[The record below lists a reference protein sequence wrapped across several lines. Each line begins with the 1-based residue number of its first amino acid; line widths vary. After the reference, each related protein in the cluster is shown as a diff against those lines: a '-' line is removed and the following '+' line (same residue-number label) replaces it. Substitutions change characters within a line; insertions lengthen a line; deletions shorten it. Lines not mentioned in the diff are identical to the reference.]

1 MTNTPSKEQSRE
13 MLKWLNRN
21 RLDLLDFYRNQY
33 VAYNAEGL
41 IAHSENL
48 REILDLAQASGELYA
63 IYLVPRSTA
72 SIQILSIRFRT
83 VSRHNWQPNYHV
95 KMKHRDVEISTTMLV
110 DSGAELSLISFKL
123 GQDLGFALA
132 DAESSLLAETVGG
145 RVEYVIRNIEMT
157 IDGHGFI
164 APVAWLQTNTGGEQL
179 LLGREVVF
187 DRFNI
192 EFRQAEEQVLFTWRE
207 DFSSQTPIPQ

>member
-48 REILDLAQASGELYA
+48 REILDLAQASGEVYA

-95 KMKHRDVEISTTMLV
+95 KMKHRDVEVSTTMLV

-145 RVEYVIRNIEMT
+145 RVEYVIRNVEMT

>member
-33 VAYNAEGL
+33 VAYNADRL

-110 DSGAELSLISFKL
+110 DSGAEQSLISFKL

-145 RVEYVIRNIEMT
+145 RVEYVIRNVEMT

-207 DFSSQTPIPQ
+207 DFWSQTPIGQ

>member
-21 RLDLLDFYRNQY
+21 RLDLLDLYRNQY
-33 VAYNAEGL
+33 VAYNAERL

-95 KMKHRDVEISTTMLV
+95 KMKHRNVEISTTMLV

-145 RVEYVIRNIEMT
+145 RVEYVIRNVEMT

>member
-21 RLDLLDFYRNQY
+21 RLDLLDLYRNQY
-33 VAYNAEGL
+33 VAYNAERL

-95 KMKHRDVEISTTMLV
+95 KMKHRNVEISTTMLV

-145 RVEYVIRNIEMT
+145 RVEYVIRNVEMT

-207 DFSSQTPIPQ
+207 DFSSKTPIGQ